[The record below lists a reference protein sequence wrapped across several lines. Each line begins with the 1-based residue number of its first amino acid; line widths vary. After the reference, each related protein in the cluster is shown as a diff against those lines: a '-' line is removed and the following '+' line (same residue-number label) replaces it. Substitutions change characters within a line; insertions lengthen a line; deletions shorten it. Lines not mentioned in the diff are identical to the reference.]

1 MFFFRFSFIS
11 KQIKSSTKQSIN
23 QRINQQT
30 KQQQNKII
38 LGLHHQ
44 HLHHHLMHENGGG
57 DVLNQNGHY
66 YGTCGGVSDGNIESF
81 SCKLVNDL
89 LTSSIA
95 STPAT
100 ATTATATTANDIK
113 NDLCDDDKCKKL
125 SNGKHVDFK
134 LGDDNDNVDNLIANG
149 QEVTSITTTGTL
161 TTANNNQLLELDLL
175 RKKLEETE
183 RAMAKIIS
191 QMGTVPPKGQVS

>member
-1 MFFFRFSFIS
+1 
-11 KQIKSSTKQSIN
+11 
-23 QRINQQT
+23 
-30 KQQQNKII
+30 
-38 LGLHHQ
+38 
-44 HLHHHLMHENGGG
+44 MHENGGG

-66 YGTCGGVSDGNIESF
+66 YGTCGGVSDGNIDSF
-81 SCKLVNDL
+81 SSKLVNDL
-89 LTSSIA
+89 LSSSTA

-100 ATTATATTANDIK
+100 ATTARTANDIK
-113 NDLCDDDKCKKL
+113 NDLSDDDKCKKL

-134 LGDDNDNVDNLIANG
+134 LGDDSDNVDNLIANG
-149 QEVTSITTTGTL
+149 QEANSTTTSGTL